1 MGPRNPSKYDKPIDS
16 TRNRLSVTRD
26 HQAES
31 ARKKYGRF
39 AVWCKRKQVAK
50 AYWHGAIRVVWIELC
65 PKINGQ
71 RSDFTEQ
78 LVEGP
83 DLELEAKGR

>member
-1 MGPRNPSKYDKPIDS
+1 MEWRWDHEIPCKYDKPIDS

-39 AVWCKRKQVAK
+39 AIWCEQKQLAK
-50 AYWHGAIRVVWIELC
+50 AYWHGASRVIWKGLC
-65 PKINGQ
+65 PKNEW
-71 RSDFTEQ
+71 TEQ
-78 LVEGP
+78 RFFK
-83 DLELEAKGR
+83 AT